1 MSDITRQ
8 LIPDARAFLTELSE
22 TNTREWFQSQKARYE
37 AELRHP
43 AEALLQEV
51 ADYLR
56 PHHPG
61 LQGKI
66 FRPQRDLR
74 FSKDKTPYHTHLHLL
89 WQLPQHPGCGVFFGI
104 DPDGARIGGG
114 IMALKGATL
123 SRWRDAVAGQPL
135 TRAYPTA
142 GLAQVAGHPN
152 PRDSGFAD
160 ELAALMDILALKG
173 FQPKAPELKRV
184 PAPHGQSHPHADLL
198 RRKSLTLWRAVDPVP
213 PPDPVAAV
221 CSAAL
226 VLAPLFTLLQPI
238 LADPVAA

>member
-8 LIPDARAFLTELSE
+8 LIPDAQAFLAELAES
-22 TNTREWFQSQKARYE
+22 NTRDWFQSHKARYE

-43 AEALLQEV
+43 AEALLQAV

-61 LQGKI
+61 IRGKL

-89 WQLPQHPGCGVFFGI
+89 WQLPQPPGCGVFFGI
-104 DPDGARIGGG
+104 DPGGVRIGGG
-114 IMALKGATL
+114 IMGLKGSALT
-123 SRWRDAVAGQPL
+123 RWRDAVAGQPL
-135 TRAYPTA
+135 TRSYPTA
-142 GLAQVAGHPN
+142 GLAQVAGHPS

-160 ELAALMDILALKG
+160 EMAALMDILALKG

-184 PAPHGQSHPHADLL
+184 PSPHGQSHPHADLL
-198 RRKSLTLWRAVDPVP
+198 RRKSLTLWRDVALAP

-238 LADPVAA
+238 LAEPVAA